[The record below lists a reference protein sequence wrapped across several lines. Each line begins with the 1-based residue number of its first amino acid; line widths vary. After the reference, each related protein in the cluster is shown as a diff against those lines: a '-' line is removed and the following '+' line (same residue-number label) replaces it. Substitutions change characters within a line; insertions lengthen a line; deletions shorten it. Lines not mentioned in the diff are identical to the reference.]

1 MALTQA
7 VKQLQKEQKRL
18 QTQLEQVDNALQA
31 LNSLAGNGRRR
42 GRSANGRRKPR
53 RHMSAVR
60 QGENCKGATGAMGE
74 AESQASQTG
83 QGMMAGHR
91 NLFHATRMR

>member
-53 RHMSAVR
+53 RHMSAAGR
-60 QGENCKGATGAMGE
+60 ARIAKAQRARWAKLKAKRLK
-74 AESQASQTG
+74 QAK
-83 QGMMAGHR
+83 A
-91 NLFHATRMR
+91 